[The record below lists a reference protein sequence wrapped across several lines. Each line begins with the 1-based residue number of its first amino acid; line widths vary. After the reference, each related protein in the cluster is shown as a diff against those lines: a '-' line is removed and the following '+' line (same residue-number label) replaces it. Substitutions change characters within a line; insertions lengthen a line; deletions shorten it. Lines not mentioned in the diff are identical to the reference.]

1 MKLLLSLIVLM
12 FASGTL
18 MSQANDKTQT
28 PSTPAASQAKTVYN
42 PTAEESELIRLSQ
55 EWMDEALNKKNE
67 KRLREIMDPEFTLQI
82 WDASRAAQPFAK
94 WLDTLKNR
102 LAKVEFNYSGLNVNV
117 FGNTAVVFSRF
128 WWKGTMDG
136 EPFTDSGFI
145 ADVWVKRKGKWQVVS
160 RRSAPQQQIRELRA
174 LAAE

>member
-128 WWKGTMDG
+128 CSSLTCGSSGKG
-136 EPFTDSGFI
+136 SGRLFH
-145 ADVWVKRKGKWQVVS
+145 AAVH
-160 RRSAPQQQIRELRA
+160 RSNKFGSFGHSPRSKNFQHN
-174 LAAE
+174 AES